1 MKALGLR
8 TLSCNRRPSGG
19 GTAFVGPGELRDKEN
34 FALELASAKDGV
46 PEVSLGLQEIS
57 GFYKGV
63 LKLPCPILVIGP
75 L

>member
-1 MKALGLR
+1 M
-8 TLSCNRRPSGG
+8 
-19 GTAFVGPGELRDKEN
+19 GPGELRDKEN